1 MISSM
6 KKSLFVFCV
15 FTALSHVA
23 FAKSDYIAMMQ
34 SCDTEYEN
42 ASKRANTT
50 IEIVQSIDT
59 HTECY
64 KAIVSEIITA
74 KYKQNHESMWNNF
87 IQYTDSAADATS
99 YIQRPDSC
107 YPQCGSIIGINAA
120 TSKFDAAKQYLEQL
134 IQINQ

>member
-1 MISSM
+1 MFIILSRT
-6 KKSLFVFCV
+6 VF
-15 FTALSHVA
+15 AA
-23 FAKSDYIAMMQ
+23 PDYRLMMQ

-50 IEIVQSIDT
+50 IEIVQAIDT

-64 KAIVSEIITA
+64 KTIVSEIITT
-74 KYKQNHESMWNNF
+74 KYRQTYESMWGNF
-87 IQYTDSAADATS
+87 IQYIDSAADAAS

-120 TSKFDAAKQYLEQL
+120 ISKFDATKQYLEQL
-134 IQINQ
+134 MAMIQ

>member
-1 MISSM
+1 M
-6 KKSLFVFCV
+6 KKLLFIFCV
-15 FTALSHVA
+15 FTLLSHVA
-23 FAKSDYIAMMQ
+23 FVKPYYIAMMQ

-50 IEIVQSIDT
+50 IEIAQSIDT

-64 KAIVSEIITA
+64 KAIISEIITA

>member
-1 MISSM
+1 M
-6 KKSLFVFCV
+6 KYEEVIVCFFV

-50 IEIVQSIDT
+50 IEIVQVIDA

-64 KAIVSEIITA
+64 KTIVSEIITS

-87 IQYTDSAADATS
+87 IQYIYSAADATS

-120 TSKFDAAKQYLEQL
+120 TSKFDAAKQYLEQM

>member
-1 MISSM
+1 M
-6 KKSLFVFCV
+6 KKLLFIFCV

-23 FAKSDYIAMMQ
+23 FAKPDYIAMMQ
-34 SCDTEYEN
+34 NCDTEYEN

-50 IEIVQSIDT
+50 VEIVQSIDT

-74 KYKQNHESMWNNF
+74 KYKQNHEGMWNNF
-87 IQYTDSAADATS
+87 IQHTDSAADATS

>member
-1 MISSM
+1 M
-6 KKSLFVFCV
+6 KKLLFVFCV

-23 FAKSDYIAMMQ
+23 FAKSDYITMMQ

-50 IEIVQSIDT
+50 IEIVQVIDA

-64 KAIVSEIITA
+64 KTIVSEIITS

-87 IQYTDSAADATS
+87 IQYIDSAADATS

-120 TSKFDAAKQYLEQL
+120 TSKFDATKQYLEQL
-134 IQINQ
+134 IQIN

>member
-1 MISSM
+1 M
-6 KKSLFVFCV
+6 KKLLFVFCV

-23 FAKSDYIAMMQ
+23 FAKPDYIAMMQ
-34 SCDTEYEN
+34 NCDTEYEN
-42 ASKRANTT
+42 ASKRANTA
-50 IEIVQSIDT
+50 IEIVQVIDA

-74 KYKQNHESMWNNF
+74 KYKQNHEGMWNNF
-87 IQYTDSAADATS
+87 IQHTDSAADATS

>member
-1 MISSM
+1 MFYTGTRFYTGQ
-6 KKSLFVFCV
+6 KNAQQ
-15 FTALSHVA
+15 ALDLGPLLNEILA
-23 FAKSDYIAMMQ
+23 
-34 SCDTEYEN
+34 E
-42 ASKRANTT
+42 
-50 IEIVQSIDT
+50 IE
-59 HTECY
+59 
-64 KAIVSEIITA
+64 TA

-107 YPQCGSIIGINAA
+107 YPQCSSIIGINAA

>member
-1 MISSM
+1 M
-6 KKSLFVFCV
+6 KKLLFVFC
-15 FTALSHVA
+15 A
-23 FAKSDYIAMMQ
+23 FALLSYTAFAGRGYVDMMQ

-42 ASKRANTT
+42 ARKRANTT
-50 IEIVQSIDT
+50 IEIVQVIDT

-64 KAIVSEIITA
+64 KTIVSEIITS

-87 IQYTDSAADATS
+87 IQYIDSAADATS

>member
-1 MISSM
+1 MVAYFLHICC
-6 KKSLFVFCV
+6 FITYRFCG
-15 FTALSHVA
+15 FGLCCNDT
-23 FAKSDYIAMMQ
+23 KMRYIIRKCQ
-34 SCDTEYEN
+34 QKNFS
-42 ASKRANTT
+42 T
-50 IEIVQSIDT
+50 IEIVQTIDT

-64 KAIVSEIITA
+64 KTIVSEIIKV
-74 KYKQNHESMWNNF
+74 KYAQNHGGMWANF
-87 IQYTDSAADATS
+87 IQYIDCTAAATA

>member
-1 MISSM
+1 M
-6 KKSLFVFCV
+6 KKLLFVFCV

-23 FAKSDYIAMMQ
+23 FAKSDYITMMQ

-50 IEIVQSIDT
+50 IEIVQVIDA

-64 KAIVSEIITA
+64 KTIVSEIITS

-87 IQYTDSAADATS
+87 IQYIDSAADATS

>member
-1 MISSM
+1 M
-6 KKSLFVFCV
+6 KKLLFVFC
-15 FTALSHVA
+15 A
-23 FAKSDYIAMMQ
+23 FALLSYTAFAASGYIAMMQ

-42 ASKRANTT
+42 ARKRANTT
-50 IEIVQSIDT
+50 IEIVQVIDT

-64 KAIVSEIITA
+64 KTIVSEIITS

-87 IQYTDSAADATS
+87 IQYIDSAADATS

>member
-1 MISSM
+1 M
-6 KKSLFVFCV
+6 KKLLFIFCV

-23 FAKSDYIAMMQ
+23 FAKPDYIAMMQ
-34 SCDTEYEN
+34 NCDTEYEN
-42 ASKRANTT
+42 ASKRANTA
-50 IEIVQSIDT
+50 IEIVQVIDT

-64 KAIVSEIITA
+64 KTIVSEIITA
-74 KYKQNHESMWNNF
+74 KYKQNHEGMWNNF
-87 IQYTDSAADATS
+87 IQHTDSAADATS

-134 IQINQ
+134 MSMNQ

>member
-1 MISSM
+1 M
-6 KKSLFVFCV
+6 KKLFLVFSMFIILSRTV
-15 FTALSHVA
+15 FAVP
-23 FAKSDYIAMMQ
+23 DYRFMMQ
-34 SCDTEYEN
+34 SCDSEYEN

-50 IEIVQSIDT
+50 IEIVQVIDA

-64 KAIVSEIITA
+64 KTIVSEIITS

-87 IQYTDSAADATS
+87 IQYIYSAADATS

>member
-1 MISSM
+1 M
-6 KKSLFVFCV
+6 KKLLFVFCA
-15 FTALSHVA
+15 FALLSHTT
-23 FAKSDYIAMMQ
+23 FAGSGYIAMMQ
-34 SCDTEYEN
+34 NCDTEYEK
-42 ASKRANTT
+42 ADKRANTT
-50 IEIVQSIDT
+50 IEIVQAIDT

-64 KAIVSEIITA
+64 KTIVSEIITT
-74 KYKQNHESMWNNF
+74 KYRQNHESMWGNF
-87 IQYTDSAADATS
+87 IQYIDSAADAIS

>member
-1 MISSM
+1 M
-6 KKSLFVFCV
+6 KKLLFIFCV

-23 FAKSDYIAMMQ
+23 FAKPDYIAMMQ
-34 SCDTEYEN
+34 NCDTEYEN

-50 IEIVQSIDT
+50 VEIVQSIDT

-74 KYKQNHESMWNNF
+74 KYKQNHEGMWNNF
-87 IQYTDSAADATS
+87 IQHTDSAADATS

-134 IQINQ
+134 MSMNQ